1 MQTDLVLQQ
10 PRGVPTASAELLLLF
25 HGMGSNA
32 EDLRPLGQALAA
44 HRPNAWV
51 VSVRAPLASDFGTG
65 WQWFS
70 VQGVTEQ
77 NRPERVATVMPAFL
91 KRVQAWQRETGVTA
105 EHTTLVGFSQGAIMA
120 LESTQQDGQPLAS
133 RVVAIAGRFAQ
144 PPRRCPSAAAV
155 HLMHGDQDRVMPV
168 ELAVD
173 AERQLRALGAC
184 STLDRFATLGHGI
197 DAQVVEAIAMRMSQG
212 DRS

>member
-10 PRGVPTASAELLLLF
+10 PKGVTTASAELLLLF
-25 HGMGSNA
+25 HGVGSNA
-32 EDLRPLGQALAA
+32 EDLRPLGRALGA
-44 HRPNAWV
+44 HRPDAWI

-77 NRPERVATVMPAFL
+77 NRPERVAIAMPAFL
-91 KRVQAWQRETGVTA
+91 ERVQAWQRETGVTA
-105 EHTTLVGFSQGAIMA
+105 EHTTLVGFYQGAIMA
-120 LESTQQDGQPLAS
+120 LESTQQDGQALAC

-168 ELAVD
+168 ELAVN
-173 AERQLRALGAC
+173 AERQLQSLGAC

-197 DAQVVEAIAMRMSQG
+197 DAQVVEVIARRMKQRAG
-212 DRS
+212 A